1 MGFRQVQGVS
11 RGAKDPKGFE
21 CFGFAGLLNINAM
34 PQTVG
39 DDQLTIAQN
48 VYGDTDGG
56 LQMRRGMAL
65 RGTQFASTAGKGG
78 VRFYQSVVAGAP
90 VSPIRKFTL
99 GQSGG
104 TLWNIDT
111 DTQIGATNALGSTAG
126 NWETTTI
133 QRDPATAGGT
143 DILVICTGS
152 GGPYLFDGTTISVP
166 TQWSTYVPS
175 AKYCQLSNG
184 TLWFSG
190 IPSNPNTVVQFPI
203 GSPQGTTGIA
213 PDFFS
218 TSYPVTGLSVLG
230 AGSQSGLFVGM
241 TKGVAIT
248 FGVNS
253 ADAYYQ
259 EIPHEDGVASARSC
273 ISVDGIVYFLGNF
286 NIYTFDG
293 QNIVPIGDNVRPWII
308 CDPLRPDYPMNGNRQ
323 LSFSWFY
330 NDFIYFAYDSGNVG
344 YCNTYLVWHMKQKGW
359 TMATGPKLSAAF
371 LMDAPG
377 DLLPIGCVAID
388 ATKSQAYNWD
398 VFNGTGPNLHGVDDA
413 GQTIITNILSK
424 YFPLAG
430 HGTRARL
437 TGVTPELFVD
447 QFSGSFVCATDYG
460 ATSYAQLL
468 TQIADNSALVWD
480 ESTWDTSTWGQGG
493 GLQYVVQPQQVTDE
507 QATSKAVNIAF
518 TFAFGVTTSDTNPP
532 YRFAGLSGEYGIE
545 GRKYSAQ

>member
-1 MGFRQVQGVS
+1 MGFRQVPSVS

-56 LQMRRGMAL
+56 LQMRRGMANH
-65 RGTQFASTAGKGG
+65 GTQFASTAGQGG

-104 TLWNIDT
+104 TLWNIET
-111 DTQIGATNALGSTAG
+111 GTQIGATNALGATAG
-126 NWETTTI
+126 PWETATI

-166 TQWSTYVPS
+166 SAWSANAPS

-190 IPSNPNTVVQFPI
+190 IPSQPNTIVQFAI
-203 GSPQGTTGIA
+203 GAPQTFQQEYT
-213 PDFFS
+213 

-230 AGSQSGLFVGM
+230 AGSQSGLFFGM
-241 TKGVAIT
+241 TKGVGIT

-273 ISVDGIVYFLGNF
+273 IAVDGIVYFLGNF

-308 CDPLRPDYPMNGNRQ
+308 CDPLRPDFPMNGNRQ

-330 NDFIYFAYDSGNVG
+330 NDFIYLGYDSGNVG

-359 TMATGPKLSAAF
+359 TMLTGPKLSASF

-377 DLLPIGCVAID
+377 DPLPIGCVVID

-398 VFNGTGPNLHGVDDA
+398 VFNGTGINQHDVDDA
-413 GQTIITNILSK
+413 GQVIVSSILTK

-430 HGTRARL
+430 HGARARL
-437 TGVTPELFVD
+437 SGIHSELFIES
-447 QFSGSFVCATDYG
+447 FTGSVVCATDYG
-460 ATSYAQLL
+460 STNFAQLL
-468 TQIADNSALVWD
+468 SQVEDSSALVWD
-480 ESTWDTSTWGQGG
+480 SSKWDESTWGEGG
-493 GLQYVVQPQQVTDE
+493 ALQYVVDPQQVSDE
-507 QATSKAVNIAF
+507 QSKAGLNLAY

-545 GRKYSAQ
+545 GRNYQRN

>member
-1 MGFRQVQGVS
+1 MGFRQVPSVS

-56 LQMRRGMAL
+56 LQMRRGMAN
-65 RGTQFASTAGKGG
+65 RGTQFASTAGQGG

-90 VSPIRKFTL
+90 VSPIRKFTF

-104 TLWNIDT
+104 TLWNIET
-111 DTQIGATNALGSTAG
+111 DTQIGATNALGATAG
-126 NWETTTI
+126 PWETATI

-166 TQWSTYVPS
+166 SAWSANAPS

-190 IPSNPNTVVQFPI
+190 IPSAPASIVQMAI
-203 GSPQGTTGIA
+203 GAPQVYQQTYT
-213 PDFFS
+213 

-230 AGSQSGLFVGM
+230 AGSQSGLFFGM
-241 TKGVAIT
+241 TKGVGIT

-273 ISVDGIVYFLGNF
+273 IAVDGIVYFLGNF

-293 QNIVPIGDNVRPWII
+293 QNIVPIGDNVRLWII
-308 CDPLRPDYPMNGNRQ
+308 CDPLRPDFPMNGNRQ

-359 TMATGPKLSAAF
+359 TMLTGPKLSAAF

-377 DLLPIGCVAID
+377 DPLPIGCVVID

-398 VFNGTGPNLHGVDDA
+398 VFNGTGINSHDVDDA
-413 GQTIITNILSK
+413 GQVIVSSILTK

-430 HGTRARL
+430 HGTRARIS
-437 TGVTPELFVD
+437 GIHSELFIES
-447 QFSGSFVCATDYG
+447 FTGSIVCVTDYG
-460 ATSYAQLL
+460 STNSAQLL
-468 TQIADNSALVWD
+468 SQVEDSSALVWD
-480 ESTWDTSTWGQGG
+480 SSKWDESTWGEGG
-493 GLQYVVQPQQVTDE
+493 ALQYVVAPQQVSDE
-507 QATSKAVNIAF
+507 QSASGVNLAY

-545 GRKYSAQ
+545 GRNYAQS